1 MPYFKSAID
10 SAEFVAGRIPHS
22 EINRIMP
29 DYDTLLKQICELLD
43 ALVEEDIE
51 LREESDFV
59 ADLGFDSLKV
69 MKLLEKV
76 EDHYDISIPLNIL
89 PDIQTI
95 KDFVLQLEKLMV
107 S

>member
-1 MPYFKSAID
+1 M
-10 SAEFVAGRIPHS
+10 G
-22 EINRIMP
+22 NMQ
-29 DYDTLLKQICELLD
+29 DYDTLLKQVCELID
-43 ALVEEDIE
+43 GLVEEDIA

-76 EDHYDISIPLNIL
+76 EDQYDISIPLNIL
-89 PDIQTI
+89 PDIQTV
-95 KDFVLQLEKLMV
+95 KDFVLAIQKLEV

>member
-1 MPYFKSAID
+1 MQ
-10 SAEFVAGRIPHS
+10 
-22 EINRIMP
+22 
-29 DYDTLLKQICELLD
+29 DYDTLLKQVCELLD

-95 KDFVLQLEKLMV
+95 KDFVLQLEKIV
-107 S
+107 ST